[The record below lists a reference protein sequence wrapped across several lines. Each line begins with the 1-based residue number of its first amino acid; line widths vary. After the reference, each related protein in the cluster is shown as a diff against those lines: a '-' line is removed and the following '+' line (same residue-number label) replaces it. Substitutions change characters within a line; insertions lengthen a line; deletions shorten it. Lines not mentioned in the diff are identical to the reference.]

1 MSNGGKKSIHICITR
16 THHLSSS
23 SHFYRSRKIEHY
35 DTRVL
40 LERIKKGAR
49 IPHFIF
55 FSAFFRFGERKKKN
69 RPSVLSGFIYAHT
82 GTKNRRNAHTH
93 IGRMG
98 AKKWWRNTLKI
109 YVFSMYF
116 RHWLYIYINRTISL
130 N

>member
-1 MSNGGKKSIHICITR
+1 MHHTHTSSQLWPDYDTQCIAYVR
-16 THHLSSS
+16 Y
-23 SHFYRSRKIEHY
+23 FYRSRKIEHY

-98 AKKWWRNTLKI
+98 AKKMMTK
-109 YVFSMYF
+109 YF
-116 RHWLYIYINRTISL
+116 KNLCIFDIDYTFI
-130 N
+130 